1 MSCARLAVFGAL
13 LTAACAPR
21 PTANTDHWI
30 ASHRYVCDD
39 GTRLT
44 INWGREEAEAVFGN
58 RRWRLRR
65 ALCGCRQGGVGTS
78 RRGAR
83 DGGCDCPHLHHRRP
97 VATAH
102 DLTFQP
108 LEP

>member
-65 ALCGCRQGGVGTS
+65 AVSGS
-78 RRGAR
+78 GAR
-83 DGGCDCPHLHHRRP
+83 YADTDKEVWEHQGAVRVTAG
-97 VATAH
+97 ATAR
-102 DLTFQP
+102 TCTIAGR
-108 LEP
+108 